1 VYCSCYSNTGGV
13 TVPAAGS
20 AVTSNAEWQRAE
32 REHGGDEQRR
42 AGCEL
47 EGEGGFA
54 DLLHDCEDKGV
65 EESAH
70 GAVVTGGV

>member
-1 VYCSCYSNTGGV
+1 VLQYWRLARQRQATPSGKELKGS
-13 TVPAAGS
+13 TVA
-20 AVTSNAEWQRAE
+20 RC
-32 REHGGDEQRR
+32 DEQRR

-70 GAVVTGGV
+70 GAVVTDGV